1 MTIREDIQKLE
12 PGTLVQLFEI
22 YVGVDVFRFH
32 AGLNAIG
39 GDVVFGGQTYIRFPI
54 DADGFELKGSG
65 TLPRPRLRVANVTG
79 LVGALVRENNDL
91 VGCKVVRRRTFAKY
105 LDAVNFP
112 GGVNPTADPSA
123 ALPTEVYFVD
133 RKSAENAVAVEFEL
147 ASAMDVHGVRLPR
160 RQVIQN
166 VCTWRYRS
174 AECGYVRSVPTR
186 RSSDPPAP
194 SVGMPSISPAAP
206 WPTSMTRPPP
216 CSPATSAASAWPRAS
231 CASATTPSCPSAV
244 FQRRG

>member
-1 MTIREDIQKLE
+1 MSIREDIQKLE
-12 PGTLVQLFEI
+12 PGILVELFEV

-32 AGLNAIG
+32 SGLNQIG
-39 GDVVFGGQTYIRFPI
+39 GDVVFDGNTYIRFPI
-54 DADGFELKGSG
+54 DADGFEWKGSG
-65 TLPRPRLRVANVTG
+65 TLARPKLRVANVTG

-123 ALPTEVYFVD
+123 SLPDEVYFID
-133 RKSAENAVAVEFEL
+133 RKSAENSVVVEFEL
-147 ASAMDVHGVRLPR
+147 AAAMDVHGVRLPR

-174 AECGYVRSVPTR
+174 AECGYAGGAVADINDQATTSLAADQCGKRLASCKLRFGDYAELPF
-186 RSSDPPAP
+186 
-194 SVGMPSISPAAP
+194 GGFPAAGLI
-206 WPTSMTRPPP
+206 R
-216 CSPATSAASAWPRAS
+216 
-231 CASATTPSCPSAV
+231 
-244 FQRRG
+244 